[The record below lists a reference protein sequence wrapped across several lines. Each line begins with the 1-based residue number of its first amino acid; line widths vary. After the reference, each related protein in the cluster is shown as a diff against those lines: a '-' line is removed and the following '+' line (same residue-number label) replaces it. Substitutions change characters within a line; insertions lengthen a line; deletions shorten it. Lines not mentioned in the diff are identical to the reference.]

1 MKFKNSKFITGGIM
15 AFVICS
21 SMAACSGDEST
32 KKPMEEN
39 KPSDSAGTTESSA
52 PGKDTTAVRK
62 KRGRAT
68 IGTVATTDANTKM
81 EKDKTGYYNY
91 TEVLPAYVGGQG
103 ALDSYINSNIEYP
116 QQAIDNSIEGTV
128 NVQFAVD
135 EQGAV
140 SNVSVIGTK
149 AGYGL
154 DEEAVRVVS
163 KMPKWSPGQ
172 IKGKNVKTW
181 RVLPITYKFES

>member
-1 MKFKNSKFITGGIM
+1 MVLYNGHG
-15 AFVICS
+15 VI
-21 SMAACSGDEST
+21 ACLQSCED
-32 KKPMEEN
+32 
-39 KPSDSAGTTESSA
+39 
-52 PGKDTTAVRK
+52 
-62 KRGRAT
+62 
-68 IGTVATTDANTKM
+68 
-81 EKDKTGYYNY
+81 
-91 TEVLPAYVGGQG
+91 
-103 ALDSYINSNIEYP
+103 NIEYP

-135 EQGAV
+135 EQGV
-140 SNVSVIGTK
+140 ISNVSVIGTK